1 MTILHLP
8 KRSEIQAAA
17 ALLKQKGI
25 FSGIQ
30 RQDNI
35 LLKLDS
41 KLPGGS
47 YKIRGF
53 EVFANRCRSKKVD
66 VLSAGNLAVASA
78 MSFRENGILC
88 QAVVPEGISDLKREK
103 LESIGADIFEK
114 PFTQIWDLVQRSELR
129 RSKNFLHPLNKNLL
143 AGYASIILEMQ
154 QAGLDNA
161 TLVVPYGLGGLAS
174 ALANAIEIFKS
185 KIKLVICEIAGH
197 APFSRAR
204 IESQPV
210 VGDKLH
216 SFIEAMGTP
225 VVLEDVFIYLN
236 DRIDNVVLVNEI
248 EVKEEINLS
257 LLLGMRIEGA
267 SGAAVAAA
275 KKISQSAPV
284 VALLTGANISEQVLQ
299 SITHHRMHQTQ
310 H

>member
-8 KRSEIQAAA
+8 NRSEIQAAA
-17 ALLKQKGI
+17 ELLQQKGI
-25 FSGIQ
+25 FSGLQ
-30 RQDNI
+30 RQNNI

-47 YKIRGF
+47 YKIRGVQ
-53 EVFANRCRSKKVD
+53 VFTERCKAKKVD
-66 VLSAGNLAVASA
+66 VLSAGNLALASA
-78 MSFRENGILC
+78 ISFKQNGIIC
-88 QAVVPEGISDLKREK
+88 KAVVPEGISDLKREK
-103 LESIGADIFEK
+103 LESIGAGIDEK
-114 PFTQIWDLVQRSELR
+114 PFTQIWDLVQRNELR
-129 RSKNFLHPLNKNLL
+129 RAKTFLHPLNKSLL

-154 QAGLDNA
+154 QANLDNA
-161 TLVVPYGLGGLAS
+161 SLVIPYGLGGLAS
-174 ALANAIEIFKS
+174 ALANAIELFKS
-185 KIKLVICEIAGH
+185 NIKLVICEITGH

-204 IESQPV
+204 KELQPV

-225 VVLEDVFIYLN
+225 VVLEDVFNYLN
-236 DRIDNVVLVNEI
+236 NRIDDVIQVTED

-267 SGAAVAAA
+267 SGAAIAAA
-275 KKISQSAPV
+275 KKLSQSTPV
-284 VALLTGANISEQVLQ
+284 VALLTGANISEEVLH
-299 SITHHRMHQTQ
+299 SITHRRMRHTQ